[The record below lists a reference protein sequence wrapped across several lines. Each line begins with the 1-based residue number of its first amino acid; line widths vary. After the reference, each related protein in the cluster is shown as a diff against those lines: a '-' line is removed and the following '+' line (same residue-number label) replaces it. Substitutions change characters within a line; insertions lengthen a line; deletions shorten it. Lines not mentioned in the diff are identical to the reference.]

1 MYVGPLNDFFYKPK
15 TWIFQ
20 QPKFNKKEDNTQI
33 NMNGKLFKIN
43 DLTGEMIL
51 CNTIKKQINFPNK
64 LEKPKKLKL
73 KSNKIRHNNSKKFA
87 SYNENYKDSS
97 YNREFPNCIS
107 EKNIKVKEYSYKS
120 PSNIINKDENN
131 NNTITTEND
140 NSLNKKYLRTN
151 YKNNY
156 TNITP
161 SNNKDSS
168 SNNKSI
174 EQTLFSNINSL
185 STNTR
190 SIKILKKCNLYKN
203 EKEDGFSTLP
213 YFTQKSKKIF
223 KPPIAFGQYN
233 FKPLSLE
240 KKKKKNNSP
249 KYINYLYLM
258 HQQHKNNIT
267 GEGKINDKIYD
278 RKNGENAIF
287 KSFKDQI
294 LKERVVNRLK
304 KQYHFFEEKNEGKL
318 KVPKINHQNY
328 DFYRGYIFSDNTR
341 MPIYQ
346 KLFFSYIKKDKLKE
360 KEEFDKEYAN
370 KNIAK

>member
-213 YFTQKSKKIF
+213 YFTQKSKKIL

-233 FKPLSLE
+233 FKPLSLG

-360 KEEFDKEYAN
+360 KEEFEK
-370 KNIAK
+370 